1 MTGEGEG
8 EAQRERR
15 SAHAPVLQE
24 VSDAVNDVVEEL
36 PKLKG

>member
-15 SAHAPVLQE
+15 STHAHVLQE
-24 VSDAVNDVVEEL
+24 ASDAVNDVVEEL
-36 PKLKG
+36 PMIKG